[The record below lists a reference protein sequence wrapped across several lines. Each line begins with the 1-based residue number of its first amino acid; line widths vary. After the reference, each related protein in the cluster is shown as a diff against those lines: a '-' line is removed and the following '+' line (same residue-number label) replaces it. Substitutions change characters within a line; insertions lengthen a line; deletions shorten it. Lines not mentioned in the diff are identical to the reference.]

1 MAKSFKEWVASD
13 VDAGRRLSIRSLS
26 EDFFFRDPIRPRYSD
41 SNYFFSPADG
51 VILYQRIVAADE
63 PLVEIKG
70 RDYTLRQAVRD
81 SDFRARCLVI
91 GIFMTTYDVHI
102 NRIPYSG
109 ILSYRALPPLHT
121 FNRPMLPLEE
131 GLMRGHGFAAGNA
144 DYLFTNQR
152 MLNTIRAA
160 QLGIDYHI
168 LQIADLDVD
177 TIQPF
182 DLRQARPVFQNNRF
196 SQIRFGSQ
204 VDLIIPLSD
213 QFQYELL
220 IPDTWHVQAGM
231 DALVRLA
238 PIESII
244 TPKEAHH
251 DNRSRI

>member
-13 VDAGRRLSIRSLS
+13 VDTGRKMSIRSLS

-41 SNYFFSPADG
+41 SNYLFSPADG
-51 VILYQRIVAADE
+51 VILYQRIVEADE

-70 RDYTLRQAVRD
+70 REYTLRQAVRD
-81 SDFRARCLVI
+81 DDFRARSLVI

-109 ILSYRALPPLHT
+109 ILSYQALPPLHT

-144 DYLFTNQR
+144 EYLFTNQR
-152 MLNTIRAA
+152 MLNTVRAE
-160 QLGIDYHI
+160 QLGIDYYI
-168 LQIADLDVD
+168 LQIADLDVN

-182 DLRQARPVFQNNRF
+182 DLRQGQPVFQNNRF

-220 IPDTWHVQAGM
+220 IPDTWHVQAGL
-231 DALVRLA
+231 DALVRLV
-238 PIESII
+238 PNTQIL
-244 TPKEAHH
+244 T
-251 DNRSRI
+251 